1 MKRVIMVKDYE
12 DIVKCMNINFD
23 QIYAALEQQRQ
34 ANKWLRRFVVISAV
48 SIIALLHDSSVL
60 STRTRML
67 GKEIEKLKAKLKLN
81 EKEGAS
87 KCD

>member
-12 DIVKCMNINFD
+12 DIVKGMNINFD
-23 QIYAALEQQRQ
+23 QIYTALQQQRHM
-34 ANKWLRRFVVISAV
+34 NKWLRGFVLISAV
-48 SIIALLHDSSVL
+48 SIIALSHDSSVL
-60 STRTRML
+60 STRTRIL
-67 GKEIEKLKAKLKLN
+67 HKEIEKLKAKLN